1 MEFKIKIPPMYV
13 RAGRHFFQM
22 RHIIHSERTGPL
34 YMETRK
40 LSNGKWKC
48 IVDVGIVNGKRKR
61 KSFQADTKKEAI
73 LKAYAYMDDNPT
85 FVEAKTIEQ
94 AVSNYIKERENVCSP
109 STIRGYMQIYRE
121 WIHNKPIG
129 NLDVSRASKD
139 DMQRFVNMIALN
151 HSPKTVRSVYNL
163 VRSSM
168 IQAGSNLKFDITLP
182 AKQPVKRNIPTDS
195 DIQLL
200 LENADEELR
209 IAILLSAFGTLRRGE
224 CCALCYE
231 DISGN
236 TIHVHSDIVHGADN
250 KWHVKSMPKNASSD
264 RFIPMPEFVIKEIG
278 KGSGRIIKS
287 DPNVLGLKFIR
298 LKKKLNLDFRF
309 HDLRHYAASLMHALG
324 VPDQYIMERG
334 GWSSDGVLKSVY
346 RNVLNDKQDEFT
358 KMTNDYFS
366 KKFSI

>member
-1 MEFKIKIPPMYV
+1 
-13 RAGRHFFQM
+13 
-22 RHIIHSERTGPL
+22 
-34 YMETRK
+34 METRK
-40 LSNGKWKC
+40 LKNGKWKC
-48 IVDVGIVNGKRKR
+48 IVDVGTVDGKRKR
-61 KSFQADTKKEAI
+61 KSFQADTRKGAQMRAFE
-73 LKAYAYMDDNPT
+73 YMNDNPT
-85 FVEAKTIEQ
+85 FVSSDTIEH
-94 AVSNYIKERENVCSP
+94 AVSNYIKERENICSP
-109 STIRGYMQIYRE
+109 STIRGYWQIYRQYV
-121 WIHNKPIG
+121 HDCPIG
-129 NLDVSRASKD
+129 NLDVSRCTKED
-139 DMQRFVNMIALN
+139 LQKFVNMVSLN

-163 VRSSM
+163 VRSAM
-168 IQAGSNLKFDITLP
+168 VQAGSNLKFDITLP
-182 AKQPVKRNIPTDS
+182 AKHPIERNIPNDS
-195 DIQLL
+195 DIKLL
-200 LENADEELR
+200 LNNADGELR

-346 RNVLNDKQDEFT
+346 RNVLNDKQEEFT
-358 KMTNDYFS
+358 KKTNDYFS
-366 KKFSI
+366 RKFSS